1 MSSSMAHVWLAKVLS
16 CVGAGQGASHTLDPC
31 FFASNASVC
40 YVSLVW
46 LVSLLL
52 LQLQSH
58 DHATVFDALVRMSLA
73 TSAEAKS
80 RFGA

>member
-1 MSSSMAHVWLAKVLS
+1 VWEQVK
-16 CVGAGQGASHTLDPC
+16 GQAIRWILV
-31 FFASNASVC
+31 FASNASVC

-46 LVSLLL
+46 LVSSLL

-73 TSAEAKS
+73 TSVEAKS